1 VHQKRAEPVAAGIG
15 CGYRLTPGVAARS
28 KEERHLTQRVVT
40 TLYRKAPGSRCLLQ
54 TLYLHLRV
62 SGYSVE
68 IL

>member
-1 VHQKRAEPVAAGIG
+1 LEKQRAEPVAAGIG
-15 CGYRLTPGVAARS
+15 CGFRLTPGVAARS
-28 KEERHLTQRVVT
+28 KEGRHITQRVVT
-40 TLYRKAPGSRCLLQ
+40 TLYWKATGSRYLLP